1 MLELRIK
8 RTYFGNT
15 YTIGALQYRFDGEDR
30 FTYLCDCL
38 EPKAIN
44 WSIQKKIKG
53 KTAIP
58 EGRYK
63 VEVRYSP
70 RFRKCMPYL
79 RGVPEFEGVMF
90 HVGNYPRDTEGCILL
105 GRDFSHNGV
114 IERSQECFK
123 KFMQIIE
130 RNLSLDKNITVEVRS
145 VRGWRYE
152 RLRY

>member
-15 YTIGALQYRFDGEDR
+15 YTIGALQYRFDGEER

-105 GRDFSHNGV
+105 GRDFLHNGV

-145 VRGWRYE
+145 AMGWRYE
-152 RLRY
+152 RLKN